1 MSYTTLLQNLG
12 FDSDPFAKTN
22 ADEEERLEQYFI
34 APPFFS
40 AVYGD
45 TNIPKSSIV
54 FAPRGNG
61 KTALKR
67 KIELSSKDEDF
78 LCITYN
84 SFNITGLKLTDIDQ
98 KYHLTNIVRL
108 VVIAVITAAQD
119 GLISNFSKDERHLIY
134 LLVKEYLSEIDQTE
148 LKSGIESIKNFS
160 HKAKELWNKF
170 TGPLGLVINA
180 LLAKIGLGEAEIN
193 KFETQGGRLGS
204 QIDQLQTLHRIS
216 KKLGYK
222 CIYILIDKVDEN
234 SLTSGAKNSYKFIS
248 PMIGDLQLLEL
259 NGYAFKF
266 FLWDLLLEDYR
277 DVARPDR
284 VKYYKLNWEADQLC
298 TMLSE
303 RLKAY
308 SKNKVNTL
316 TQLLGDSKGFDLDMF
331 IAYFAQGSPRN
342 VIRICKAILDH
353 QSELDFSSNR
363 LHPRAVRLGFEEI
376 AENISRERYSETFV
390 KELKKTKRCDFTIR
404 HVYTNVFRFT
414 QQAGMSKVK
423 GWEDA
428 GAVKLLGTI
437 QETKGAKSSNHYGIS
452 DLLLAKNVFS
462 DMSIFDFAATKLL
475 ICSCG
480 KILLRDWDI
489 NSKHVCEYCQCQID
503 FKDLS

>member
-1 MSYTTLLQNLG
+1 MIKRKDFFSTMSYTTLLQNLG

-45 TNIPKSSIV
+45 TNTPKSSIV

-67 KIELSSKDEDF
+67 KIELSSKNEDF

-84 SFNITGLKLTDIDQ
+84 SFNITSKKLSDIDQ
-98 KYHLTNIVRL
+98 TYHLTNIVRL
-108 VVIAVITAAQD
+108 VVIAIITATRD
-119 GLISNFSKDERHLIY
+119 GLISKLSKDDRHLIY
-134 LLVKEYLSEIDQTE
+134 LFVKEYLSKIDQTE
-148 LKSGIESIKNFS
+148 LKNGIEAIKNFS
-160 HKAKELWNKF
+160 DKAKELWNKF

-180 LLAKIGLGEAEIN
+180 LLEKIGLGEAEIN

-204 QIDQLQTLHRIS
+204 QIYQLQILHKIS
-216 KKLGYK
+216 RKFGYK
-222 CIYILIDKVDEN
+222 CIYILIDKIDEN
-234 SLTSGAKNSYKFIS
+234 SLTVGATNSYRFIS
-248 PMIGDLQLLEL
+248 TMISDLQLLEL
-259 NGYAFKF
+259 EGYAFKF

-277 DVARPDR
+277 EVARPDR
-284 VKYYKLNWEADQLC
+284 VKYYKLNSEADQLC

-308 SKNKVNTL
+308 SYNKVISL
-316 TQLLGDSKGFDLDMF
+316 TQLFGDSNGFNLDQF

-342 VIRICKAILDH
+342 VIRICKEILDQ
-353 QSELDFSSNR
+353 QSELDFNSKYIN
-363 LHPRAVRLGFEEI
+363 PNAVQLGFEEI
-376 AENISRERYSETFV
+376 ARNISLERYPETFV

-404 HVYTNVFRFT
+404 HVYTNIFKFT

-428 GAVKLLGTI
+428 GVVKLLGTI
-437 QETKGAKSSNHYGIS
+437 QETKGAK
-452 DLLLAKNVFS
+452 D
-462 DMSIFDFAATKLL
+462 
-475 ICSCG
+475 
-480 KILLRDWDI
+480 
-489 NSKHVCEYCQCQID
+489 
-503 FKDLS
+503 